1 MGRNAR
7 ATKRDRWLMTGIIL
21 QSIIEKKRKKC
32 GILIESVDGKQAR
45 NDLTQLSV
53 HRLNQ

>member
-1 MGRNAR
+1 
-7 ATKRDRWLMTGIIL
+7 MTGIIL

-32 GILIESVDGKQAR
+32 GILIESIDGKQAR

>member
-1 MGRNAR
+1 
-7 ATKRDRWLMTGIIL
+7 MTGIIH

-32 GILIESVDGKQAR
+32 GIVIEFVDGKPAR

>member
-1 MGRNAR
+1 
-7 ATKRDRWLMTGIIL
+7 MTGIIH

-32 GILIESVDGKQAR
+32 GILIESVDEKRVR
-45 NDLTQLSV
+45 NDLTPLSL